1 MPLSGQSPFGWASS
15 SGWASATLPN
25 EMPPAA
31 RRRSTRSGA
40 AVRACP
46 HCTVATLS
54 GASAVE
60 KPVTIWLGIAIWL
73 CIESWDAALR
83 DCRSVRTVHHALRRA
98 QTLPARPVSVAH
110 GRGTCD
116 GSRQER
122 HLQPGRQHDRCH
134 WRESQ
139 DRPSWQKCID
149 AVKRLSNTSA
159 RSNWILDVCLRVIK

>member
-15 SGWASATLPN
+15 FGCASATLPN
-25 EMPPAA
+25 KMPLAA
-31 RRRSTRSGA
+31 RRRSTRPGA

-98 QTLPARPVSVAH
+98 QTLPARHVSVAH

-122 HLQPGRQHDRCH
+122 HLQPGRQHDRCQA
-134 WRESQ
+134 RELSRGFDPYDVGMKRDLHCIDKLDVGRFFFT
-139 DRPSWQKCID
+139 DRPSL
-149 AVKRLSNTSA
+149 A
-159 RSNWILDVCLRVIK
+159 